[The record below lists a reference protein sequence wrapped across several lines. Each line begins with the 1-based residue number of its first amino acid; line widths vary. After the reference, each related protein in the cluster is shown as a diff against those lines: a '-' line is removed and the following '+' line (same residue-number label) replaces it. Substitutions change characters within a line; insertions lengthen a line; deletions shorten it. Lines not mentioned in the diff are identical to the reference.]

1 MFAIQASNPG
11 LPRALARQLCA
22 THTCE
27 PCLGQLAQLDKD
39 GKWISNGWTGN
50 KTLAGRR
57 LVSQMPRAVQ
67 PRPSVGDNAAKPV
80 GSSSLD
86 DVGARDTTAARDAA
100 GLAARA
106 MMMRAAAGPASEQN
120 SGLPPGWD
128 MVLKGSPGKYYK
140 RYVGPGQQRAMSVKT
155 AWQVHVLHE
164 EAKVRRLMRLDA
176 EREDH
181 RRAVASGGAAED
193 EPQQGSS
200 AVAQL
205 LPPMAVEVVDVL
217 EADADVGEQR
227 DLEGGLKGDLAPAR
241 TKRAH
246 GGEQAVLLPVAAEN
260 NARGNPELCSNLS
273 SSAEVPTIDVEATL
287 DTAMPAVKKKR
298 THAGGK
304 LLRWTSDEC
313 AELMGLVEER
323 GGWKAGWGAREWQV
337 VADGLGTGRSAAGV
351 KQHWHVL
358 SGRRKPEAKDS
369 R

>member
-1 MFAIQASNPG
+1 MSKT
-11 LPRALARQLCA
+11 PRA
-22 THTCE
+22 E
-27 PCLGQLAQLDKD
+27 
-39 GKWISNGWTGN
+39 
-50 KTLAGRR
+50 
-57 LVSQMPRAVQ
+57 Q
-67 PRPSVGDNAAKPV
+67 PQPSVGDNAAKPV

-106 MMMRAAAGPASEQN
+106 MMVRAAAGPASERN
-120 SGLPPGWD
+120 SRLPPGWD

-140 RYVGPGQQRAMSVKT
+140 RYVGPGQQRAMSIKT
-155 AWQVHVLHE
+155 AWQVHVQHE

-181 RRAVASGGAAED
+181 RLAVASGGAAED
-193 EPQQGSS
+193 EPQQSSS
-200 AVAQL
+200 AVSQL
-205 LPPMAVEVVDVL
+205 LPGMAVEVVVL

-246 GGEQAVLLPVAAEN
+246 GGEQASHQLLLPVAAEN
-260 NARGNPELCSNLS
+260 NAGGNPELCSNLS
-273 SSAEVPTIDVEATL
+273 SSAEVPTIDVDATL
-287 DTAMPAVKKKR
+287 GTDMPAVKKKR

-304 LLRWTSDEC
+304 LLRWTPDEC

-323 GGWKAGWGAREWQV
+323 GGWKEGWRAREWQV

-358 SGRRKPEAKDS
+358 SGRRKPNAKDS
-369 R
+369 P

>member
-1 MFAIQASNPG
+1 MSKT
-11 LPRALARQLCA
+11 PRA
-22 THTCE
+22 E
-27 PCLGQLAQLDKD
+27 
-39 GKWISNGWTGN
+39 
-50 KTLAGRR
+50 
-57 LVSQMPRAVQ
+57 Q
-67 PRPSVGDNAAKPV
+67 PQPSVGDNAAKPV

-106 MMMRAAAGPASEQN
+106 MMVRAAAGPASERN
-120 SGLPPGWD
+120 SRLPPGWD

-140 RYVGPGQQRAMSVKT
+140 RYVGPGQQRAMSIKT
-155 AWQVHVLHE
+155 AWQVHVQHE

-181 RRAVASGGAAED
+181 RLAVASGGAAED
-193 EPQQGSS
+193 EPQQSSS
-200 AVAQL
+200 AVSQL
-205 LPPMAVEVVDVL
+205 LPGMAVEVVVL

-227 DLEGGLKGDLAPAR
+227 DLEGGLKCDLAPAR

-246 GGEQAVLLPVAAEN
+246 GGEQASHQLLLPVAAEN
-260 NARGNPELCSNLS
+260 NAGGNPELCSNLS
-273 SSAEVPTIDVEATL
+273 SSAEVPTIDVDATL
-287 DTAMPAVKKKR
+287 GTDMPAVKKKR

-304 LLRWTSDEC
+304 LLRWTPDEC

-323 GGWKAGWGAREWQV
+323 GGWKEGWRAREWQV

-358 SGRRKPEAKDS
+358 SGRRKPNAKDS
-369 R
+369 P